1 MQGVGGGA
9 LGEGPWGMGGSKR
22 DVGGVGN
29 TIPYP
34 YGSGSSLEPG
44 PISHRCENLL
54 EATINIWSTRLG
66 SLGEGRGWRG
76 GGRGGADWPPL
87 VPPIITG
94 VSRPPSTRLAVSL
107 GFWRALWPRLASHAL
122 YFNRSP
128 PPVML
133 AIKSVAT
140 CACLFNQFLIVKLR
154 FHLSFQ
160 KLIKA
165 LTFSIFHFSLIT
177 RSTDVLLHCLHFT
190 LYLPFHIPYI
200 FLFDSWHPT
209 SERRLKNTKDSELLI
224 KYVLESIIIFIWSRI
239 CKFWIR

>member
-1 MQGVGGGA
+1 
-9 LGEGPWGMGGSKR
+9 MGGSKR

-107 GFWRALWPRLASHAL
+107 GFWRALWPRLASNAL

-165 LTFSIFHFSLIT
+165 LTFYFPLLSHYPFDWRIIALFTFYPLFAISHPIYFLIRLMT
-177 RSTDVLLHCLHFT
+177 PDVWAAFKKHERFRAINQICFRINNHLH
-190 LYLPFHIPYI
+190 
-200 FLFDSWHPT
+200 
-209 SERRLKNTKDSELLI
+209 LI
-224 KYVLESIIIFIWSRI
+224 SHL
-239 CKFWIR
+239 